1 MTLQS
6 PLSGLIL
13 LYRIVPES
21 PRWLII
27 NGRIKEA
34 KAIITQVGRENKRPV
49 PHHLFNI
56 NNTNQLEEN
65 IPVKGGE
72 EEERSVLSIFKT
84 RRMGLRTIN
93 MCYQWFSVTMCYYGL
108 SFASTSLSDDPY
120 KIFVLK

>member
-1 MTLQS
+1 M
-6 PLSGLIL
+6 

-34 KAIITQVGRENKRPV
+34 KAIINQVGRENKRAV
-49 PHHLFNI
+49 PHHLFSL
-56 NNTNQLEEN
+56 NNTNQTGEN
-65 IPVKGGE
+65 TPVKEGE
-72 EEERSVLSIFKT
+72 EQQSRSVLSIFKS
-84 RRMGLRTIN
+84 RRMGLRTLN

>member
-1 MTLQS
+1 M
-6 PLSGLIL
+6 

-34 KAIITQVGRENKRPV
+34 KAIINQVGRENKRPV
-49 PHHLFNI
+49 PHHLFSN
-56 NNTNQLEEN
+56 NNTNTNLTEEN
-65 IPVKGGE
+65 IHVKEEGE
-72 EEERSVLSIFKT
+72 EEKSRSVLSIFKS
-84 RRMGLRTIN
+84 RRMGLRTLN